1 MWEAG
6 HSLVDAEGR
15 RTTVSKTEPHS
26 SGSSEGTEENAVGH
40 VVQDGG
46 TRSSGSRGRRH

>member
-15 RTTVSKTEPHS
+15 TTVSKTEPHA

-46 TRSSGSRGRRH
+46 TRSSGSRGRGH